1 MRWHKE
7 GVHENDELMVHP
19 LDGDAWKAF
28 DTFDLDFVTES
39 RNVLIVLMTNGF
51 SPFGQMA

>member
-51 SPFGQMA
+51 TPFGQMA

>member
-19 LDGDAWKAF
+19 SDGDAWKA
-28 DTFDLDFVTES
+28 LDMFNPDFAAES
-39 RNVLIVLMTNGF
+39 RNV
-51 SPFGQMA
+51 